1 MLLTVRM
8 THNTLP
14 KQLLNK
20 MASKY
25 IPGDFALAE
34 YQPTMV
40 GIPTAAVKDYYD
52 RMDRQFYAA
61 QEEAGKLQTVLAT
74 QMANSAEGDKGYVQ
88 GYFEQVK
95 SLIDEASEKKDFQ
108 NRVLQ
113 VRNMARN
120 IMGDADYQTVVSNGK
135 LVNEIKEKERQLAM
149 MHGAEN
155 VVYSGHDPYTFSSF
169 DQEGRARQFMG
180 GPTRRPDYDKAMLD
194 LFDRNSEVTAN
205 IGALQEFLGS
215 GAGLTAYQNTP
226 EGRVQINDLSKQM
239 FGQPFIEL
247 GGEDQMGVLQTMQ
260 DQLLNA
266 GRRKIAERNA
276 GKAQQLSPDMKK
288 LIETEPVVAALPV
301 VTDDTD
307 APDRVYSV
315 IDDRISNSLIDD
327 QFNLWAGNQ
336 VGLMD
341 YQGNLLN
348 GFKHEDVSLGNGA
361 KNIKTSL
368 TTGFDP
374 KTGQPL
380 IQVNYEQNGQEG
392 QFTALVPIGE
402 ISQALGEGA
411 LGGVIMQLQNSSNSE
426 TRAQAP
432 FLASAWM
439 DTEFNKL
446 LIGTIPTYKNNIL
459 GIEVKSENG
468 KFGMYNLS
476 GEPFTLNGQ
485 KLTGLDEQQVRFL
498 VGTQY
503 IKNNF

>member
-1 MLLTVRM
+1 MKP
-8 THNTLP
+8 NTLP

-52 RMDRQFYAA
+52 RMDRQFYTA

-74 QMANSAEGDKGYVQ
+74 QLANSAEGDKSYVQ
-88 GYFEQVK
+88 GYFDQVK
-95 SLIDEASEKKDFQ
+95 SLIDDASEKKDFQ

-113 VRNMARN
+113 IRNVARSV
-120 IMGDADYQTVVSNGK
+120 IGDPDYQTVVANGK
-135 LVNEIKEKERQLAM
+135 LVSEIKEKERQLAM

-155 VVYSGHDPYTFSSF
+155 VVYSGHDPYTFTSF
-169 DQEGRARQFMG
+169 DEEGKARQFLG

-194 LFDRNSEVTAN
+194 LFERNTEVTAN

-276 GKAQQLSPDMKK
+276 GRAQQLSPDMKK
-288 LIETEPVVAALPV
+288 LIETEPVVAPLPAI
-301 VTDDTD
+301 TDDTE
-307 APDRVYSV
+307 AADRIHTV

-327 QFNLWAGNQ
+327 QFNLWANNQ
-336 VGLMD
+336 SGLID
-341 YQGNLLN
+341 YQGNLIN
-348 GFKHEDVSLGNGA
+348 GFKTTDRSHGGTVA
-361 KNIKTSL
+361 KNVKTSL

-374 KTGQPL
+374 KTGEPL
-380 IQVNYEQNGQEG
+380 IQINYQQNGVDG
-392 QFTALVPIGE
+392 DFTALVPIGN
-402 ISQALGEGA
+402 ISQQLGEGA
-411 LGGVIMQLQNSSNSE
+411 LGGVILQLQNSKNSE

-432 FLASAWM
+432 YLASAWM
-439 DTEFNKL
+439 DVEFNKL
-446 LIGTIPTYKNNIL
+446 LIGGGDVRTYKNNIL

-468 KFGMYNLS
+468 KFGMYDLQ
-476 GEPFTLNGQ
+476 GKPFTLNGK
-485 KLTGLDEQQVRFL
+485 KLTGLDEQTVRFL